1 MAIEKELRILQRNF
15 GHRSASKGP
24 EAIGTVLQAGYSARL
39 DNPGGFF
46 QNRHRRTKSENWR
59 RLLSAMQPLIPCL
72 KIFPRCDPNSKPLWP
87 AAFPRHLRFAI
98 ASFSRPFPRASPKS
112 TPWREACR
120 AAG

>member
-59 RLLSAMQPLIPCL
+59 RAASPTQPLFPCL
-72 KIFPRCDPNSKPLWP
+72 KNFLPCDPNSKRLWP
-87 AAFPRHLRFAI
+87 AAFPRLLQFAI
-98 ASFSRPFPRASPKS
+98 ANFSKQFPRASPK
-112 TPWREACR
+112 
-120 AAG
+120 